1 MIYVMLIGGIC
12 LAEFVIRH
20 HINKNF
26 TASKRKSIGGG
37 HITLRKYHNSGMA
50 NDALEKRPAL
60 VKGIG
65 IGVVS
70 LITLAFVLAML
81 LKGKKALKA
90 GLALIL
96 GGGLANLLE
105 RFLHGYV
112 TDYIQFQIPIPFFR
126 KFIYNI
132 ADLCIFAGT
141 AVLFFRE
148 LLHMD

>member
-1 MIYVMLIGGIC
+1 MIYIMLIGAIC
-12 LAEFVIRH
+12 LAEIVIRR

-26 TASKRKSIGGG
+26 TPMERKSIGRGF
-37 HITLRKYHNSGMA
+37 IILRKYHNAGMA
-50 NDALEKRPAL
+50 NDTLEKRPAL

-70 LITLAFVLAML
+70 LLVVAFLMAMT

-112 TDYIQFQIPIPFFR
+112 TDYIQFQIPIPFLR

-132 ADLCIFAGT
+132 ADLCIFIGT

-148 LLHMD
+148 LLHTD

>member
-1 MIYVMLIGGIC
+1 
-12 LAEFVIRH
+12 
-20 HINKNF
+20 
-26 TASKRKSIGGG
+26 
-37 HITLRKYHNSGMA
+37 MA
-50 NDALEKRPAL
+50 NDTLEKRPAL

-70 LITLAFVLAML
+70 LLAVTFLMAMT

-96 GGGLANLLE
+96 GGGMANLLE

-112 TDYIQFQIPIPFFR
+112 TDYIQFQIPIPFLR

-132 ADLCIFAGT
+132 ADLCIFIGT

-148 LLHMD
+148 LLHTD